1 MLNALSRDICITKP
15 PLEEFDRKLHELK
28 QKKIYPK
35 WIALPASAVGT
46 STFALF
52 FGGSIKDA
60 IVAGV
65 IGFIMAIADTYS
77 GNKINQMAKIL
88 ISAFIAAIMSAVAVK
103 LGLGDNESVIM
114 IGAIMLLVPGLA
126 FGTAL
131 RDLLCGDLLAGML
144 KTLQA
149 ILASLMIAFGYLLAG
164 AILGGVMI

>member
-1 MLNALSRDICITKP
+1 MGKYASKVVEQARSWVG
-15 PLEEFDRKLHELK
+15 LK
-28 QKKIYPK
+28 E
-35 WIALPASAVGT
+35 SD
-46 STFALF
+46 
-52 FGGSIKDA
+52 GSFK
-60 IVAGV
+60 V
-65 IGFIMAIADTYS
+65 IIDTYNS
-77 GNKINQMAKIL
+77 QAKL
-88 ISAFIAAIMSAVAVK
+88 PRGYRMTTADPWCAAFVSAVAVK